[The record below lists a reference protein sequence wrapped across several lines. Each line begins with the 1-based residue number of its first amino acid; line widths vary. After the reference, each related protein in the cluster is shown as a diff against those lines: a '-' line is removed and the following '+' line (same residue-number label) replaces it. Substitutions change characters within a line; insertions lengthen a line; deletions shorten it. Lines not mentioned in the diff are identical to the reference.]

1 MFKRSAHIIA
11 IMLLTF
17 VSPSYAWEE
26 SDKQAFQEKIE
37 LISGLVTEQSKSIN
51 TKEDVRTQC
60 LLQSIGIDVVNRYLQ
75 LNPNDKPWRAKY
87 LKLRD
92 SLTVC
97 LGVMYKMNKLP

>member
-1 MFKRSAHIIA
+1 MFKSSAYIIV
-11 IMLLTF
+11 MLVTF

-26 SDKQAFQEKIE
+26 SDKQAFEEKIE
-37 LISGLVTEQSKSIN
+37 LISALVVQQSKSIN

-60 LLQSIGIDVVNRYLQ
+60 LLQSTGIDVVTRYLQ